1 MSENHHD
8 LILTFKNESQHK
20 SAVLMF
26 MKLCK
31 DERQQAEHWAS
42 KLGVALNDVWDNDWF
57 NQTFSASPDYIRVS
71 FESSTSVTCPLT
83 MLQTLFNGGLQSA
96 VVDVFNNQVGEGFR
110 YHFHN
115 NQLLN
120 PEDLYSLIP
129 SAENI
134 ILDTLGEQSEFEA
147 IRVSSPKSIRKIL
160 ADDKHRQEEA
170 MNMVSAI
177 VELSKHSRSTGQNL
191 EEAAQ
196 SLMVTGI
203 LIQSIKEAV
212 IYTVATVLLFKG
224 IWLWICTGILYAI
237 AAPILRTN
245 ALISE
250 ARDEDTA
257 NDGDSSDDSEQQM
270 TAKS

>member
-1 MSENHHD
+1 
-8 LILTFKNESQHK
+8 
-20 SAVLMF
+20 
-26 MKLCK
+26 
-31 DERQQAEHWAS
+31 
-42 KLGVALNDVWDNDWF
+42 
-57 NQTFSASPDYIRVS
+57 
-71 FESSTSVTCPLT
+71 
-83 MLQTLFNGGLQSA
+83 
-96 VVDVFNNQVGEGFR
+96 
-110 YHFHN
+110 
-115 NQLLN
+115 
-120 PEDLYSLIP
+120 
-129 SAENI
+129 
-134 ILDTLGEQSEFEA
+134 
-147 IRVSSPKSIRKIL
+147 
-160 ADDKHRQEEA
+160 